1 MQKTDN
7 GKHTKKTKYMI
18 MLFSNSRK
26 GGIKQMS
33 IGPAVVRF
41 VMVIQVAVVVVLAVF
56 YYKSSRQG
64 EQIVVLEK
72 QNQEQA
78 DKIAKLEVENA
89 DLAAL
94 REELRDKV
102 TILSD
107 TINQKVEE
115 EEALEE
121 ARAAAHMPVGFPMS
135 SSAALEEADSEEP
148 MVKLT
153 GSEGN
158 SVIASGDGFVL
169 SVATDSVYHNCIKI
183 DHGNGYVSIYR
194 NNGDVMVKEGDEIVR
209 GAILYVMGEENTE
222 LGYQVTYDEKYIDPM
237 ELINIDG

>member
-18 MLFSNSRK
+18 MLFTDSAK
-26 GGIKQMS
+26 GGIRQMS
-33 IGPAVVRF
+33 IGPAVIRF
-41 VMVIQVAVVVVLAVF
+41 VMFVQVAVVAVLAVF
-56 YYKSSRQG
+56 CYKNGRQS
-64 EQIVVLEK
+64 EQIVTLET

-78 DKIAKLEVENA
+78 DKIAKLEAENA

-121 ARAAAHMPVGFPMS
+121 ERAAAHMPVGFPMS
-135 SSAALEEADSEEP
+135 SSAALEEADSGEP

-158 SVIASGDGFVL
+158 SVIASGDGIVL
-169 SVATDSVYHNCIKI
+169 SVATDSVYHNCIRI

-194 NNGDVMVKEGDEIVR
+194 NNGDVMVREGDEIVR

-222 LGYQVTYDEKYIDPM
+222 LGYQITYDEKYIDPM

>member
-1 MQKTDN
+1 MQTTDN
-7 GKHTKKTKYMI
+7 GKHTNKTKYMI

-33 IGPAVVRF
+33 IGPSVIRF
-41 VMVIQVAVVVVLAVF
+41 VMIVQVTVVAVLAVF
-56 YYKSSRQG
+56 YYKSSRQS
-64 EQIVVLEK
+64 EQIVALEA

-121 ARAAAHMPVGFPMS
+121 ERAAAHMPVGFPMS

-158 SVIASGDGFVL
+158 SVIASGDGIVL

-194 NNGDVMVKEGDEIVR
+194 NNGDVMVREGDEIIR

-222 LGYQVTYDEKYIDPM
+222 LGYQITYDEKYIDPM

>member
-18 MLFSNSRK
+18 MLFANSTK

-33 IGPAVVRF
+33 IGPAVIRF
-41 VMVIQVAVVVVLAVF
+41 VMIVQVAVVAVLVVF
-56 YYKSSRQG
+56 CYKSSRQS
-64 EQIVVLEK
+64 EQIAVLEAQK
-72 QNQEQA
+72 QEQA
-78 DKIAKLEVENA
+78 DKIAKLEAENA

-158 SVIASGDGFVL
+158 SVIASGDGIVL

-194 NNGDVMVKEGDEIVR
+194 NNGDVMVREGDEIVR

-222 LGYQVTYDEKYIDPM
+222 LGYQITYDEKYIDPM